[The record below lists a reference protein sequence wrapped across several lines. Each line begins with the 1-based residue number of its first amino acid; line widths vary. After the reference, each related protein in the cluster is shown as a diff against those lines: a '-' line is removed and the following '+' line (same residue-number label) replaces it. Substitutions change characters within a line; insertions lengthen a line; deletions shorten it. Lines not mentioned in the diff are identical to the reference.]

1 LLVDDLL
8 RASAE
13 KTPDAQALV
22 CAGRRY
28 TYAELNDTADH
39 LASGLIGLGVRRG
52 DRVAVYLEN
61 SAEAVISICG
71 ALRAGAVFVPINPTT
86 KAQKLGYVIGDCE
99 PAVLVADRRKSHVIA
114 DALALTSHRPAVVM
128 TALGSDVPAKARDYF
143 SFEAL
148 LEAPIERRA
157 ACRIDLDLAAL
168 IYTSGS
174 SGAPKGVMLSHANI
188 TVATT
193 SINQY
198 LRNTNEDVI
207 LDVLPLS
214 FDYGLY
220 QLFLAFQSGA
230 SVVLERSFVY
240 PTLMLE
246 LITRERVTA
255 LPIVPMIAALLQRH
269 DLEGY
274 DLSSLRYITNTG
286 AALPPAH
293 IATLRARL
301 PHVRIFSMYGLTECK
316 RVSFLSPCEIDRRP
330 TSVGKPMENV
340 EVYVA
345 DDLGRLAPTGEGE
358 LVIRGSNVMQ
368 GYWRAPEETAKV
380 LKAGS
385 IPGQK
390 LLFSGDVFHIDA
402 EGFMYFLGRRDDVI
416 KSRGQRVSPKEVENV
431 LYEIPGVTGAAV
443 VGAEDPVLG
452 NAVKV
457 FLCVDP
463 GVNITRRDVL
473 RHCARRL
480 EDFMVPKFIEF
491 VQTLPRTDSGK
502 ILRRAL
508 VVDSAV
514 SSSVSTTVA

>member
-1 LLVDDLL
+1 MLVDDLL
-8 RASAE
+8 QASAE

-28 TYAELNDTADH
+28 TFAELNDAADH
-39 LASGLIGLGVRRG
+39 LASGLIRLGVSRG
-52 DRVAVYLEN
+52 DRVAIYLEN
-61 SAEAVISICG
+61 SAEAAISICG

-99 PAVLVADRRKSHVIA
+99 PAVLVSDRRKNHVIA
-114 DALALTSHRPAVVM
+114 DALALTSHRPAVVL
-128 TALGSDVPAKARDYF
+128 TGLGSDTPTKGRDIL

-148 LEAPIERRA
+148 LDSPIERRA

-174 SGAPKGVMLSHANI
+174 TGAPKGVMLSHANI
-188 TVATT
+188 AAATT

-198 LRNTNEDVI
+198 LQNTNEDVI

-246 LITRERVTA
+246 LIARERVTA

-269 DLEGY
+269 DLDGY

-286 AALPPAH
+286 APLPPAH
-293 IATLRARL
+293 IASLRKRL

-316 RVSFLSPCEIDRRP
+316 RVSFLPPCEIDCRP

-345 DDLGRLAPTGEGE
+345 DDQGRLARSGEGE

-380 LKAGS
+380 LKPGT

-390 LLFSGDVFHIDA
+390 LLFSGDLFHIDA
-402 EGFMYFLGRRDDVI
+402 DGFMYFLGRRDDVI

-431 LYEIPGVTGAAV
+431 LYEIPGITGVAV
-443 VGAEDPVLG
+443 VGTEDPVLG

-457 FLCVDP
+457 FLCVDS
-463 GVNITRRDVL
+463 GVTISRRDVL

-480 EDFMVPKFIEF
+480 EDFMVPKYVEF
-491 VQTLPRTDSGK
+491 VQSLPRTDSGK

-508 VVDSAV
+508 AIDGAV
-514 SSSVSTTVA
+514 SASSPVA